1 MIKSLKIFLMGVGT
15 LLWMTACQDTLTEHP
30 DSYYDNEDFFTSEA
44 NAEMGI
50 IGIYNVLPTLYGQ

>member
-30 DSYYDNEDFFTSEA
+30 DSYYDKEDFFTSEA
-44 NAEMGI
+44 RGCLKIE
-50 IGIYNVLPTLYGQ
+50 LQK

>member
-30 DSYYDNEDFFTSEA
+30 DSYYEKEDFSPA
-44 NAEMGI
+44 RRKRDGSHRH
-50 IGIYNVLPTLYGQ
+50 L